1 MVHNELQAKQKAQT
15 FSLLSFLWKLCKSPC
30 YPYHS
35 CSTDKEFL
43 SCESIY
49 TYITVGI
56 ERISGRIIS
65 SSNRRIF
72 DGVSGKMYPVSDPI
86 LNSVSGIRPSTKA
99 LASGYRISGLFYIQ
113 YIPSRTLVW
122 TLKACCI
129 YKSLSNTLVI
139 RCVKSRAKMFLYLIF
154 PVLPPGGNPLS
165 AAVSHET

>member
-1 MVHNELQAKQKAQT
+1 MRVYIYLHYGRDGTDIRSDNK
-15 FSLLSFLWKLCKSPC
+15 FSISRIF
-30 YPYHS
+30 
-35 CSTDKEFL
+35 D
-43 SCESIY
+43 
-49 TYITVGI
+49 G
-56 ERISGRIIS
+56 ISGRIIS
-65 SSNRRIF
+65 SSISSIF
-72 DGVSGKMYPVSDPI
+72 DGVSGRMYPVSDRI

-99 LASGYRISGLFYIQ
+99 LASGYKIRPFSIR